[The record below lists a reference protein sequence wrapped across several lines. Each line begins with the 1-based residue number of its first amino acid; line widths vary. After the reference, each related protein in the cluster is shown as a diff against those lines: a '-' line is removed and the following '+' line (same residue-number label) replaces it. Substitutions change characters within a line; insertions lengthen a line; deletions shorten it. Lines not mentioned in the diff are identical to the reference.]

1 MVQINRERAVERFQT
16 MIREKTVSRRN
27 GEFDREVF
35 ERFLPL
41 LKELYPTVFEVVEA
55 ERINEFGIL
64 LRWRGRDS
72 SLKPVVTMAHHD
84 VVDAVDKDW
93 EHPPF
98 AAEIHDGV
106 IWGRGSTD
114 TKCIIA
120 AILETME
127 RLIAEGFVPE
137 RDIYFASSNCEEY
150 GGDTMVKIVD
160 TFRERGITPWFVLDE
175 GGAIMLELPMGIRK
189 PFAMVAFS
197 EKGGATVR
205 LTAKAKAAIRGV
217 TVKKSAPVQ
226 LVEALA
232 RLEKS
237 PSAATINPVMEE
249 MLRRFSPHVP
259 EPLKSVLANIKILKP
274 LIKKV
279 MESNSDTAAMIRSSI
294 SIINIYAADANR
306 AVPTQATA
314 TLRVRIAP
322 HDSFD
327 DILEHI
333 KRTVGEHIDVE
344 VVGRSDPPRLSEL
357 GTDSFAYIEKTINK
371 VFPEVGVAPF
381 ILDAATDGRHFSA
394 ISGEVYRFAP
404 FAVDDDRFNAV
415 HNANE
420 RMPVEDYLKM
430 IEFYTEF
437 FKGLN

>member
-1 MVQINRERAVERFQT
+1 MAQINKERAVERFQI
-16 MIREKTVSRRN
+16 MIREKTVSNRN
-27 GEFDREVF
+27 GEFDKEIF
-35 ERFLPL
+35 GRFLPL
-41 LKELYPTVFEVVEA
+41 LKELYPSVFEVVEA

-64 LRWRGRDS
+64 LRWKGKNS
-72 SLKPVVTMAHHD
+72 CLKPVVTMAHHD
-84 VVDAVDKDW
+84 VVAAVEEDW
-93 EHPPF
+93 KHPPF

-120 AILETME
+120 AILESME
-127 RLIAEGFVPE
+127 KLIAEGFVPE

-175 GGAIMLELPMGIRK
+175 GGAVMLQLPMGIKK

-205 LTAKAKAAIRGV
+205 LTAKAKTAIRGV

-226 LVEALA
+226 LVEALNK
-232 RLEKS
+232 LEQNPAK
-237 PSAATINPVMEE
+237 ATINPVMEE

-259 EPLKSVLANIKILKP
+259 EPLKTVLANIKLLKP
-274 LIKKV
+274 IITKV

-294 SIINIYAADANR
+294 SIISIDASAPNG

-314 TLRVRIAP
+314 MIRVRIAP
-322 HDSFD
+322 HDYFE
-327 DILEHI
+327 DILAHI
-333 KRTVGEHIDVE
+333 RKTVGEHIELE
-344 VVGRSDPPRLSEL
+344 VVRRSDPPRLSEL
-357 GTDSFAYIEKTINK
+357 GTDSFRYIEKTINR
-371 VFPEVGVAPF
+371 VFPEAGVAPF

-394 ISGEVYRFAP
+394 ISSEVYRFAP

-415 HNANE
+415 HNADE

-430 IEFYTEF
+430 IEFYTHF
-437 FKGLN
+437 FENLN